1 MKIRPLLALALVAL
15 FCAGCATTESQLAP
29 EPSPSGAGM
38 HRANAGQDAPLTGGA
53 LFNGN

>member
-1 MKIRPLLALALVAL
+1 MKVRPLFALALVAML
-15 FCAGCATTESQLAP
+15 CAGCATTESDVAP
-29 EPSPSGAGM
+29 EPAPTGHV